1 MKNTAYRSVC
11 ARGAVVLLMVATTL
25 LFSSCKKDHNDTSVK
40 KINFSGTLSP
50 QAENPPVT
58 SSGTGTVTATYDPAT
73 KTLQYTFT
81 WSNLTGNAIAMHF
94 HDGAPGVNG
103 AVVIPVSGF
112 PQQPSGTVTGTSD
125 PLNDTLVTDLM
136 AGKLYGNIHT
146 PNYPG
151 GEVRAQ
157 MIRQ

>member
-1 MKNTAYRSVC
+1 MKRIAYRSVC
-11 ARGAVVLLMVATTL
+11 AQGAVVLLVVATAL
-25 LFSSCKKDHNDTSVK
+25 LFSSCKKDNNNTSAKV
-40 KINFSGTLSP
+40 NFSGTLSA

-58 SSGTGTVTATYDPAT
+58 SSGSGTVTATYDPQT

-81 WSNLTGNAIAMHF
+81 WNNLTGNAIAMHF
-94 HDGAPGVNG
+94 HVGAVGVNG
-103 AVVIPVSGF
+103 PVVIPVSGF
-112 PQQPSGTVTGTSD
+112 PQQPAGTVSGTAG

-146 PNYPG
+146 PDNPG